1 MLHLILGAFSFLM
14 FLCYDLNNITARS
27 FAGKALFPLA
37 ALLLLYATIQAA
49 ILPSDGFLPPVF
61 LRILFWALAAVFLLL
76 LAYTLLIVMVLPVPA
91 DPTRPPAVYD
101 RGVYALCRHP
111 GVLWFAGAY
120 FSAWLAM
127 GKNSL
132 LAAAFLFSLL
142 NLLYV
147 VIQDRFIFP
156 RQFPEYPAYQ
166 ASVPFLI
173 PNFESVKRCLET
185 LKASEEF

>member
-1 MLHLILGAFSFLM
+1 M

-49 ILPSDGFLPPVF
+49 VLPSDGFLPP
-61 LRILFWALAAVFLLL
+61 VFLLL